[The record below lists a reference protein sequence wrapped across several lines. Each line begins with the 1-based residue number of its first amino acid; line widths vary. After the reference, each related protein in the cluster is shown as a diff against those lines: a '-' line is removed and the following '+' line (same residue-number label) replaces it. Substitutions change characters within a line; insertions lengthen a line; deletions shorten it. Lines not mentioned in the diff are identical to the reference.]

1 MPYDEYLAERIRNYF
16 TEQKVPYYDKNMMGG
31 CVFMVNDKM
40 CCGIHFDKMKK
51 IDLLMARIGE
61 NAAIEFAEKK
71 GCHPMDFT
79 GWPMKGYVF
88 IDPDGFDL
96 EEDLVFWLDH
106 CIAFNPTAKIAQERR
121 KK

>member
-16 TEQKVPYYDKNMMGG
+16 TEQKVPFYDKNMMGG

-71 GCHPMDFT
+71 RLSP
-79 GWPMKGYVF
+79 Y
-88 IDPDGFDL
+88 GFYGL
-96 EEDLVFWLDH
+96 ANEGLCLYRSRW
-106 CIAFNPTAKIAQERR
+106 I
-121 KK
+121 